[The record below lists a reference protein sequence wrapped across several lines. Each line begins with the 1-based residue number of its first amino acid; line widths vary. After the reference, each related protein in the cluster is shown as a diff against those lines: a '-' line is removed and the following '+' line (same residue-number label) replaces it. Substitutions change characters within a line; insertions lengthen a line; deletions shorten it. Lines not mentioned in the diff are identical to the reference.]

1 MYNHVPVFCFFL
13 ILSLSSCVVL
23 LVFLFFFF
31 FSFLVASFDGFWP
44 VLVASHCSFCS
55 VANKLR
61 SFIRTLHI
69 SEVYFAE
76 RCDCCK
82 QECIRALGRRG
93 AAHLPFRASKLT
105 QVLRD
110 SFVGDNSR
118 TCMVS
123 TPPTLQSS
131 SAV

>member
-1 MYNHVPVFCFFL
+1 MLFFL
-13 ILSLSSCVVL
+13 ILSLSSYIVL
-23 LVFLFFFF
+23 LVCLFFFF
-31 FSFLVASFDGFWP
+31 FFLFLVASFDGLRPF
-44 VLVASHCSFCS
+44 LVASQCSFCS

-123 TPPTLQSS
+123 TRDVSPWPWPYELWLY
-131 SAV
+131 